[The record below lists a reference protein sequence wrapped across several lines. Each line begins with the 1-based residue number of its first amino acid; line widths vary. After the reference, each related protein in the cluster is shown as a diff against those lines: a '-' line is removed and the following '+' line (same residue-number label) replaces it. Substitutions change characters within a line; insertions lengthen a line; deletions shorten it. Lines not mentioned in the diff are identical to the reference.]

1 MYPKKGQY
9 VNIHAHRA
17 SSGEREWVIR
27 SFTTHQYLPGE
38 MDPDTQYS
46 VGLHPW
52 DIDRADPEVALNQVR
67 SSAEDPKVI
76 AIGETGLDAAISTP
90 PAIQMQVFKTQVKIA
105 DQAGLPVII
114 HAVRSYQEL
123 IGFMKVERPS
133 VQMII
138 HGYSGGSQL
147 ANDLVKF
154 GFMLSFGA
162 SLMKSDK
169 VSAAFKQLSLE
180 EVFIETDESEI
191 SIENLYA
198 YAAELKEMSTEHL
211 KEQMAAN
218 VMRVFKFD

>member
-1 MYPKKGQY
+1 
-9 VNIHAHRA
+9 
-17 SSGEREWVIR
+17 
-27 SFTTHQYLPGE
+27 
-38 MDPDTQYS
+38 
-46 VGLHPW
+46 
-52 DIDRADPEVALNQVR
+52 
-67 SSAEDPKVI
+67 
-76 AIGETGLDAAISTP
+76 
-90 PAIQMQVFKTQVKIA
+90 MQVFTTQVKIA